1 MMHICVYVFSLSLSV
16 SVSPSLSIIDANIDA
31 HLLIYRIL
39 GRLCTRTIYN
49 IYDTSN
55 TWSKW
60 IKMIGN
66 EEMVWILWKLN
77 VHFSTM
83 TIRRLWHQC
92 QLMKP
97 NVLLCGLFIIHKA
110 VPQLRKAC
118 ECRKCCKG
126 QLELILFYSSTLDSS
141 LHQFGPCTGTLH
153 TRPHYKQSANLQ
165 SSRPASQP

>member
-1 MMHICVYVFSLSLSV
+1 M
-16 SVSPSLSIIDANIDA
+16 
-31 HLLIYRIL
+31 LIYSFTLSWDAYVR
-39 GRLCTRTIYN
+39 GQSTISTIHQIHDQN
-49 IYDTSN
+49 E
-55 TWSKW
+55 SKW
-60 IKMIGN
+60 IKMIGD

-153 TRPHYKQSANLQ
+153 TRPHYKHSANLQ

>member
-1 MMHICVYVFSLSLSV
+1 MCFLSLCFCLSLSLHHRCKYRCSFT
-16 SVSPSLSIIDANIDA
+16 
-31 HLLIYRIL
+31 HLPHPGTLMYEDNLQYLRYIKYMIKM
-39 GRLCTRTIYN
+39 N
-49 IYDTSN
+49 QN
-55 TWSKW
+55 ESKW
-60 IKMIGN
+60 IKMIGD

-153 TRPHYKQSANLQ
+153 TRPHYKHSANLQ